1 MLETKVT
8 NTRATFARVEPGE
21 PSKIVCHKL
30 LTRPDGKQ
38 KHLSISVPI
47 RDERLLARAE
57 RELRSGDEIEM
68 TVETRWAEEG
78 IPTTALDFAKV
89 SAPPM
94 TGIWPVSGHSETVYV
109 DPIPGKQSLAAT
121 TKGKSE

>member
-30 LTRPDGKQ
+30 LIRPDGKQ
-38 KHLSISVPI
+38 KYLSISVPI
-47 RDERLLARAE
+47 RDERLLARVE

-68 TVETRWAEEG
+68 TVETRWAEAG
-78 IPTTALDFAKV
+78 IPTAALDFSKV
-89 SAPPM
+89 SAPSM
-94 TGIWPVSGHSETVYV
+94 TESWPLSGYTKTVHI
-109 DPIPGKQSLAAT
+109 DPPLEKMPLVIA
-121 TKGKSE
+121 TKGKSK